1 MEDIKQ
7 IRSRLWNSLEMQVV
21 IKNLVVVLI
30 LTVFCILL
38 GLQKLR
44 YLDAATRIGGTVL
57 ITAICTLPMLIFCLV
72 RTFRIFWKPQGYHFC
87 KTTLSKPKGGN
98 IRHTIRFTVLLEDSD
113 GHKLLADSSDHCLKI
128 MLTRPSPWPTM
139 RKRACWWSSDKR
151 REKPWQNWK

>member
-1 MEDIKQ
+1 MTDVKQ

-30 LTVFCILL
+30 LAVFFILL

-57 ITAICTLPMLIFCLV
+57 ITAICTLPMMIFCLV
-72 RTFRIFWKPQGYHFC
+72 RTFRIFRKPQGYHFC

-113 GHKLLADSSDHCLKI
+113 GHKFLADTHSIFYTNGFIGPLLEDYVNQTVTVAHNEETG
-128 MLTRPSPWPTM
+128 MLVVIG
-139 RKRACWWSSDKR
+139 
-151 REKPWQNWK
+151 